1 MGLVY
6 WLVFSK
12 EWHKWNEV
20 FHWRNHSL
28 ITHENYSQI
37 TSHLFHVYEKG
48 KNSKFQEVVHAV
60 SAWCGKLCQESAVS
74 TTCCATCSWRFIEHG
89 CLENPAFATIGNIH
103 IWSAHWFSSKLRD
116 QLPNRRHCPPWP
128 TCQVCQNLRG
138 FLKYPRNHISAVS
151 CIHTYIES
159 STRLPRDISF
169 WILKSSCT
177 FNTTYATFK
186 YIDCPFP
193 AYCSLWS
200 HYLHWLTYSL
210 EAARSISDPRVEAAM
225 TTAASKHS
233 WHSCRKLTTHRKP
246 IKT

>member
-1 MGLVY
+1 MRLSIEGIIP
-6 WLVFSK
+6 
-12 EWHKWNEV
+12 
-20 FHWRNHSL
+20 SL
-28 ITHENYSQI
+28 LINYLQI

-48 KNSKFQEVVHAV
+48 LNCKFQEVVHAV

-89 CLENPAFATIGNIH
+89 CLKNPAFATLGKFDLLTGFPANYVINYPIGDIVRHDRHVKFVKTLEDFSNIH
-103 IWSAHWFSSKLRD
+103 GTIF
-116 QLPNRRHCPPWP
+116 PP
-128 TCQVCQNLRG
+128 
-138 FLKYPRNHISAVS
+138 FLVFIPID
-151 CIHTYIES
+151 S
-159 STRLPRDISF
+159 STRLPRAISF
-169 WILKSSCT
+169 WILKSSCP